1 MYVAVKG
8 GEKAIKSSIDLLEQK
23 RKHISANQ
31 DIQISQLIEQLS
43 FAVDRVLS
51 EGSLYDKNLSALSIK
66 QAQGDLVEAIFILRS

>member
-31 DIQISQLIEQLS
+31 DIQISQLIERSIFGYAEDQ
-43 FAVDRVLS
+43 RRKHKS
-51 EGSLYDKNLSALSIK
+51 ES
-66 QAQGDLVEAIFILRS
+66 